1 MKRASH
7 YKFIKPLSQNMSCQE
22 DGEKKCS
29 KPQIIEHTMH
39 VTVSFAHPS
48 KELFDVQK
56 DRQSLTLH
64 PDVDSQGSVN
74 KNHHIS

>member
-1 MKRASH
+1 M
-7 YKFIKPLSQNMSCQE
+7 SQNMSCQE

-29 KPQIIEHTMH
+29 KPQIIEQPMH

-56 DRQSLTLH
+56 DRQLH
-64 PDVDSQGSVN
+64 PDVDSHGSVQ
-74 KNHHIS
+74 KIFIIFLILE

>member
-1 MKRASH
+1 MKRAH
-7 YKFIKPLSQNMSCQE
+7 FKFIKPLSQNMSCQE
-22 DGEKKCS
+22 DREGEKKMCS

-56 DRQSLTLH
+56 DRQ
-64 PDVDSQGSVN
+64 V
-74 KNHHIS
+74 

>member
-1 MKRASH
+1 
-7 YKFIKPLSQNMSCQE
+7 MSCQE
-22 DGEKKCS
+22 DREGEKKMCS

-64 PDVDSQGSVN
+64 PDVDS
-74 KNHHIS
+74 

>member
-1 MKRASH
+1 
-7 YKFIKPLSQNMSCQE
+7 MSCQE

-56 DRQSLTLH
+56 DRQ
-64 PDVDSQGSVN
+64 V
-74 KNHHIS
+74 